1 MTNLLNWRSLRWKI
15 AALVAFAC
23 CTLALAIGL
32 MVHEATENRAQ
43 AAAAGRARA
52 VFEAAI
58 VEYEAG
64 RENTGLYVGTDR
76 PPDELLAKMQSTR
89 GVVTWYQYRP
99 KRPSMWAGELRDG
112 KAYSVEVDMTWEMLS
127 VSGLDLDLVKYSVL
141 ALAILVP
148 LAVLLAGLPTGR
160 LRRGARVARRIA
172 AGDLEARTGARGRGD
187 EIDEMCATLDLMADS
202 LRDRLVS
209 EQRFTADVA
218 HELRTPLMGL
228 MTSAELLPEGE
239 ATELVRGRVKVLRG
253 LVEDLLEISR
263 LDAGAER
270 ADPRPV
276 ALPSMVADAL
286 ARTGLDDVALTIA
299 ADARVE
305 TDPRRLDRIIANLV
319 VNAHRHGRPPVHVL
333 VNGSTIVVR
342 DHGDGFPADLLSD
355 GPQRFRTGAAERGRG
370 HGLGLTIAMG
380 QAAVIGADLT
390 FANAADGGA
399 VATVRLPDAGLMGVQ
414 AVLAD
419 QSGQAGDAGRAG

>member
-23 CTLALAIGL
+23 CTVALAIGL
-32 MVHEATENRAQ
+32 MVHEATEDRAQ

-58 VEYEAG
+58 VEYNAG
-64 RENTGLYVGTDR
+64 DKDSLYVGTDR

-89 GVVTWYQYRP
+89 GIVTWYQYRP
-99 KRPSMWAGELRDG
+99 KRPSMWAGEMRDG

-148 LAVLLAGLPTGR
+148 LAALAAELPNGR

-172 AGDLEARTGARGRGD
+172 AGDLEARTGATGRGD
-187 EIDEMCATLDLMADS
+187 EIDEMCATLDQMADS

-239 ATELVRGRVKVLRG
+239 ATDLVRGRVKVLRG

-263 LDAGAER
+263 LDAGAEQ

-276 ALPSMVADAL
+276 ALPELVADAL
-286 ARTGLDDVALTIA
+286 ARTGLDATLTIT

-319 VNAHRHGRPPVHVL
+319 VNAHRHGRPPVDVV

-355 GPQRFRTGAAERGRG
+355 GPQRFRTGVTERGRG

-390 FANAADGGA
+390 FANAAEGGA

-414 AVLAD
+414 AVVAD
-419 QSGQAGDAGRAG
+419 LSGQAGDAGRAG